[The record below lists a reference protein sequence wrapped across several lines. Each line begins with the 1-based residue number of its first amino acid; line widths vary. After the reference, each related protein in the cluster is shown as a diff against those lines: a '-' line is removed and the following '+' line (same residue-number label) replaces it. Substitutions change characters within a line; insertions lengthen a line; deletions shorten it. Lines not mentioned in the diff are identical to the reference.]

1 MENLI
6 ARNIIAML
14 VLPVMACAQ
23 ARHTSPPPLQD
34 RQSNETA
41 AEVSFGDQAETLASI
56 LERCWGAPEI
66 KSSRN
71 TDFDQDAGVFRGE
84 MRRRWCRTSLDA
96 WGPVERRGKRD
107 YLARID
113 SLTLRFSNDTIT
125 AELRERAGGQP
136 RLTMNGHDA
145 SADWWRAGSRQRVLR
160 LAQIPLP

>member
-14 VLPVMACAQ
+14 MLPVMACAQ
-23 ARHTSPPPLQD
+23 ARHTSQSPLQD

-84 MRRRWCRTSLDA
+84 VQRRWCRTSLDA

-107 YLARID
+107 YLVRID

-125 AELRERAGGQP
+125 AQLHERAGEQP
-136 RLTMNGHDA
+136 RLMVNGHEV

-160 LAQIPLP
+160 LARIPLP

>member
-14 VLPVMACAQ
+14 MLPVMACAQ
-23 ARHTSPPPLQD
+23 ARHTSPSPLQD

-41 AEVSFGDQAETLASI
+41 VEVSFGDQAETLASM

-71 TDFDQDAGVFRGE
+71 SDFDQGAGVFRGE

-107 YLARID
+107 YFARID
-113 SLTLRFSNDTIT
+113 SLTLRFSNDSIT
-125 AELRERAGGQP
+125 AELHERAGEQP
-136 RLTMNGHDA
+136 RLTVNGHA
-145 SADWWRAGSRQRVLR
+145 AAVDWWRAGSRQRVLR
-160 LAQIPLP
+160 FAQVPLQ